1 MSRLRAEHCPPSP
14 RKRQGSN
21 DRSLNNYLSIEEKH
35 IWSNNVISSSRIGYV
50 RTLTGAAASNGYS
63 DFAWQPNLWGSYSSL
78 FPAGPQGS
86 INILSMTNPNIT
98 RQILGG
104 GTAFRFIQNKY
115 SAGEDIYWNKGAHSL
130 QFGVSAI
137 WVQSYGVSPTSPGA
151 WTFANMTGFL
161 TEEPVSGT
169 AVCNGAQFAAC
180 SSIPTLS
187 QVQHYREIDF
197 GFYVQDTWKVRS
209 NVTLNL
215 GLRYSPETNPLAIGG
230 VQEFVNMPLSPSYNP
245 NFAYARMRYTDEL
258 PCAGRGHLADDPYE
272 PCLSVKSNAAQL
284 RAARW
289 HCVGS
294 VQGPQDFG
302 ASGLWN
308 IHVAGTPVRLHEWH
322 ERRRVYPNSIYHS
335 FN

>member
-1 MSRLRAEHCPPSP
+1 VTTLSP
-14 RKRQGSN
+14 IAAKAQGSN

-86 INILSMTNPNIT
+86 INILSMTNPNNT

-161 TEEPVSGT
+161 TEEPVT
-169 AVCNGAQFAAC
+169 A
-180 SSIPTLS
+180 
-187 QVQHYREIDF
+187 R
-197 GFYVQDTWKVRS
+197 RS
-209 NVTLNL
+209 VM
-215 GLRYSPETNPLAIGG
+215 GG
-230 VQEFVNMPLSPSYNP
+230 SLQPALVF
-245 NFAYARMRYTDEL
+245 L
-258 PCAGRGHLADDPYE
+258 PCHRFNTIEKLTLDFTSRIPGR
-272 PCLSVKSNAAQL
+272 
-284 RAARW
+284 
-289 HCVGS
+289 
-294 VQGPQDFG
+294 
-302 ASGLWN
+302 
-308 IHVAGTPVRLHEWH
+308 
-322 ERRRVYPNSIYHS
+322 
-335 FN
+335 